1 MEVAKRGEQGVNIG
15 RARGRLPR
23 DARRGRIHDSAGG
36 GGTGYWAKG
45 GCGHAAG
52 AGKPGPR
59 AKGVRARAAAL
70 TGQARLAERARRGSG
85 CGG

>member
-36 GGTGYWAKG
+36 GGVRGIG
-45 GCGHAAG
+45 RRAG
-52 AGKPGPR
+52 AGTRLASRAHG

>member
-36 GGTGYWAKG
+36 GGGYG
-45 GCGHAAG
+45 VLGEG
-52 AGKPGPR
+52 R
-59 AKGVRARAAAL
+59 VRARGWQAGP
-70 TGQARLAERARRGSG
+70 TGQRECGRARLR
-85 CGG
+85 